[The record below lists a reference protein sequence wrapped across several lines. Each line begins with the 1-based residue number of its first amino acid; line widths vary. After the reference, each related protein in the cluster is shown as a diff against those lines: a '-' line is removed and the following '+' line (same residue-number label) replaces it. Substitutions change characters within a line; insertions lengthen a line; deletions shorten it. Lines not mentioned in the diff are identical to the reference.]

1 MFWIYLNKILKEL
14 EFLHKDFDY
23 EFLLKIKHLKGTPF
37 YEDVIKFKN
46 NYEKY
51 EHLFYT
57 IILIISSLIASIYTI
72 TSGSLINI
80 ILAAILVPTL
90 SVYFKF
96 KIKKVFIYYYYYYN
110 NKIKNN
116 PELLL

>member
-1 MFWIYLNKILKEL
+1 MFWVYLNKMLKKL
-14 EFLHKDFDY
+14 EFLHKDLDS
-23 EFLLKIKHLKGTPF
+23 EFLLKIKYLKGTPF
-37 YEDVIKFKN
+37 YNDIINFKN

-57 IILIISSLIASIYTI
+57 IILIIFSLIVSIYVI
-72 TSGSLINI
+72 NSGSLINI

-96 KIKKVFIYYYYYYN
+96 KIKKFFFIS
-110 NKIKNN
+110 
-116 PELLL
+116 LL